1 MIGEDANGEEIMWDS
16 IQQVIG
22 DVVYGGRVTDDI
34 DRRTLK
40 SILRN
45 FISEKVL
52 HPDYSYSESGIYKP
66 IIDFENLENNISQL
80 PENDLPEIFG
90 MNEIADLACSMRDS
104 QTILDSLLLIQ
115 PRTVVAKS
123 ESKKTDNVIT

>member
-1 MIGEDANGEEIMWDS
+1 MGEDANGEDIMWDS

-40 SILRN
+40 NILRN
-45 FISEKVL
+45 FISEQVL
-52 HPDYSYSESGIYKP
+52 QTDYSYSQSGIYRP
-66 IIDFENLENNISQL
+66 IMDFEDLENKISQL

-90 MNEIADLACSMRDS
+90 MNEIADLACSMRES

-115 PRTVVAKS
+115 PRTVVPKSDSAKT
-123 ESKKTDNVIT
+123 ESLMS

>member
-1 MIGEDANGEEIMWDS
+1 MGEDENGKDIMWDS

-40 SILRN
+40 NILRN
-45 FISEKVL
+45 FISEQVL
-52 HPDYSYSESGIYKP
+52 KSDYSYSESGIYKP
-66 IIDFENLENNISQL
+66 IIDFEDLELKISQL
-80 PENDLPEIFG
+80 PENDMPEIFG

-115 PRTVVAKS
+115 PRTVAVKS
-123 ESKKTDNVIT
+123 DSSK